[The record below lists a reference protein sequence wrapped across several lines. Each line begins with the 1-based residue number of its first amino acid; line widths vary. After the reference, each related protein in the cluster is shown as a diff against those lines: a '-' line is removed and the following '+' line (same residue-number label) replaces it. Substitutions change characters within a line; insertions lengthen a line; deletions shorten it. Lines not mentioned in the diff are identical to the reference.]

1 MELKMQ
7 TIQAQSGKMPNADI
21 EAAPVDTAT
30 RDELGER
37 LIAEGFE
44 HNEFLLDLN
53 RALSVPHDWVLPAPW
68 NLPSRLFRFPIE
80 VGEFRDG
87 GRQIGLMHPALVDHP
102 YVQHVSQVLGM
113 AIPAG
118 GAPNDHGYSKQAV
131 GLWWHAVDLV
141 PSGHWRE
148 ALETRRFTTPDDI
161 LRAVT
166 FGLSC
171 GGSGRSLKTSEA
183 RLIFKELGVACPRDP
198 REILCNFYRPSPVK
212 GDDKVERWPVNTG
225 RADAGDTA
233 WAMVI
238 GIETGWFTMDRAGHL
253 AWTQL
258 GRDRHQAGASTTFI
272 ERSGQ
277 GAFAF

>member
-7 TIQAQSGKMPNADI
+7 TIQAQSGKKAKAHI
-21 EAAPVDTAT
+21 AAGPALTAS

-37 LIAEGFE
+37 LIAAGLE

-80 VGEFRDG
+80 VGEFSEGER
-87 GRQIGLMHPALVDHP
+87 RIGLMHPALVDHP

-113 AIPAG
+113 DIPPC
-118 GAPNDHGYSKQAV
+118 GAPNMHGYSKQAV
-131 GLWWHAVDLV
+131 GLWWHAVDLI

-148 ALETRRFTTPDDI
+148 ALETRRFTTDKDM

-171 GGSGRSLKTSEA
+171 NRSLTTSEA
-183 RLIFKELGVACPRDP
+183 RQIFQELGVACPSAP
-198 REILCNFYRPSPVK
+198 RNILCEFDRPSPVR

-225 RADAGDTA
+225 MADAGDTA

-238 GIETGWFTMDRAGHL
+238 GIETGWFTMDRSGHL

-258 GRDRHQAGASTTFI
+258 GRDNHQAGASTTFI
-272 ERSGQ
+272 EQSTGQ